1 VGIKELRMV
10 YQLTNL
16 HIDALQELINIGVG
30 RAAYMLN
37 QMLDSRIVL
46 EIPIVNI
53 LTLSQIQIE
62 LEKRFN
68 RDSLAAVKL
77 NFSGSFS
84 GKANLVFP
92 TDSAATLVSLLTG
105 EEIGSADLDSVKIG
119 TLSEVG
125 NIVINGIMGSISN
138 VLNQHLNYAIPI
150 YTEDSIKHILSLEKT
165 VEQTI
170 FLLARARFTIETLE
184 IMGEIVL
191 IFEMDSFGTL
201 IKAIDEQLGCQAS

>member
-1 VGIKELRMV
+1 MI
-10 YQLTNL
+10 YQLTDAHL
-16 HIDALQELINIGVG
+16 DALKELINIGVG
-30 RAAYMLN
+30 RAASMLN

-46 EIPIVNI
+46 EIPVVSI
-53 LTLSQIQIE
+53 LTLNDIQIE

-68 RDSLAAVKL
+68 SDSFAAVRL
-77 NFSGSFS
+77 NFTGSFS

-92 TDSAATLVSLLTG
+92 TESAATLVSLLTG
-105 EEIGSADLDSVKIG
+105 EEIDSPDLDSVKIG

-138 VLNQHLNYAIPI
+138 VLNQHINYAIPI
-150 YTEDSIKHILSLEKT
+150 YIEDSIKHILSLENT
-165 VEQTI
+165 TEQTV
-170 FLLARARFTIETLE
+170 FLLAQARFAIETLE

-201 IKAIDEQLGCQAS
+201 IKVIDKELEFQLS